1 MVQLLCLSEG
11 ACSLEN
17 SPLVESPLT
26 DPAPTEQE
34 APSAVTHAA
43 LVELVTLAVSLVVG
57 VVVMPC
63 LIYFAGHFKLGEYA
77 HGGVFAFWRDFVAGL
92 SHGSQAFWF
101 VALAPYLLVW
111 LARAARRLWQT

>member
-1 MVQLLCLSEG
+1 
-11 ACSLEN
+11 
-17 SPLVESPLT
+17 LVESPLT
-26 DPAPTEQE
+26 DPAPTEQ

-43 LVELVTLAVSLVVG
+43 LLELVTLAVSLIVG

-77 HGGVFAFWRDFVAGL
+77 HGGLFAFWRDFLAGL
-92 SHGSQAFWF
+92 GRGSQAVWF

-111 LARAARRLWQT
+111 LARAARRLWRT